1 MPNQGWVIAL
11 PRPSQYRLVRKSD
24 GAVLQVDNSLPLS
37 RYAVKFRSGNWDRAK
52 PTFLEP
58 TPYTLSHLVYHYPTG
73 VAVSIAPDQNLR
85 YYEGAMQ
92 IDVPSGEYPVDE
104 QDRLLNEA
112 LIDALKKL
120 KDQKFNAGVA
130 IAEAEGLARMGKD
143 IMDNV
148 SNVRRALR
156 SKDYKRAYDQFRK
169 RNGFQSWDSWKE
181 KYGRSLDRAEKAS
194 TVPKS
199 WLYYHFGFK
208 PTVQDMAN
216 AQEDWF
222 RRHAVPGENNFRG
235 SVMGSAK
242 FIVNKEFE
250 SDATIPRALQM
261 VMKASQRMRVFLSV
275 QLQDAFHAR
284 LAQMGAT
291 NVPEAAWNAV
301 PYSWLVDYFVSVG
314 DWLSV
319 LDAGLG
325 YQFGPTTRSFRR
337 EIVVTCSKFG
347 FTAPEKE
354 WKIQMSPLRMRD
366 FYLSRTVNQQLYP
379 PMFDVLPR
387 LKLKGPSLTQYAN
400 SLSALSRLF

>member
-11 PRPSQYRLVRKSD
+11 PRPSQFREIRESD
-24 GAVLQVDNSLPLS
+24 GAVLQVDNTSPLS

-52 PTFLEP
+52 PQYLEP
-58 TPYTLSHLVYHYPTG
+58 TPYILDHLVIHYSNG
-73 VAVSIAPDQNLR
+73 LCVSRAGGNLR
-85 YYEGAMQ
+85 YYEGSFQ
-92 IDVPSGEYPVDE
+92 IDVPQGEFHVDE
-104 QDRLLNEA
+104 GDRLLNEA
-112 LIDALKKL
+112 LMDALTKL

-130 IAEAEGLARMGKD
+130 MAEADGLARMGKD

-148 SNVRRALR
+148 SDVRRALR
-156 SKDYKRAYDQFRK
+156 SKDYKRAYDNFRK
-169 RNGFQSWDSWKE
+169 RNAFQSWEEFRK
-181 KYGRSLDRAEKAS
+181 KYSRSLDRSEKLSAL
-194 TVPKS
+194 PKS
-199 WLYYHFGFK
+199 WLYYHFGYK

-222 RRHAVPGENNFRG
+222 RRHAVPGDNNFRG

-250 SDATIPRALQM
+250 GPLTAPRAELMIMRDRQ
-261 VMKASQRMRVFLSV
+261 STRVFLTV
-275 QLQDAFHAR
+275 QLKDAFHAR

-325 YQFGPTTRSFRR
+325 YSFGATVRSYRR
-337 EIVVTCSKFG
+337 ETTVTCDRFG
-347 FTAPEKE
+347 FAAPEKAVA
-354 WKIQMSPLRMRD
+354 IQASPMRMRA
-366 FYLSRTVNQQLYP
+366 FTLRRTVNQQLYP
-379 PMFDVLPR
+379 PMFDVLPK
-387 LKLKGPSLTQYAN
+387 LKLKGASLTQYAN